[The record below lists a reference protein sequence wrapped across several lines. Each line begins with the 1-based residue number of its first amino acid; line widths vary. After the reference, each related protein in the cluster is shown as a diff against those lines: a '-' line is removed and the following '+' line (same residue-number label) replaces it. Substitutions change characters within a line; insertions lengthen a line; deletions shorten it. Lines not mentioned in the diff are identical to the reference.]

1 MLFFT
6 VFMRGSLSL
15 LLLVLLL
22 VAMMVE
28 IERCLESVGD
38 VGIRNLG
45 MMELTL
51 IGIQNDR
58 WL

>member
-22 VAMMVE
+22 VAMMLEV
-28 IERCLESVGD
+28 ERCLWSVGN

-45 MMELTL
+45 MMELAL
-51 IGIQNDR
+51 IGIQNIG